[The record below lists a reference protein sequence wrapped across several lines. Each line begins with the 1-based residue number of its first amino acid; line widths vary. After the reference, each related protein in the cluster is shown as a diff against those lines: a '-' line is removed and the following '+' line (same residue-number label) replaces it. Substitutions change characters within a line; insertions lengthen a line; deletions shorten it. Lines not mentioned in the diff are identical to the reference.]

1 MFDYLEVEKIK
12 FRTSRLELV
21 SPTEMN
27 VESLYNRVGNIQYL
41 LREFSETYEPKES
54 FINMFRVF
62 SLMTS
67 TEEHFIIKEI
77 ESGKYIGHIWIFDE
91 NKIGYALCDDVY
103 GKGYSAEAV
112 SELIEYLMSV
122 LKYNSVNAR
131 VYSWNEVFIGLVQ
144 KCDTRVLSTIDE
156 LHCKVITFI
165 LFNTQYKQPNLCLEL

>member
-1 MFDYLEVEKIK
+1 MFDYLEAEKVK
-12 FRTSRLELV
+12 FRASRLELV

-27 VESLYNRVGNIQYL
+27 VELLYNSVSNIQYL

-54 FINMFRVF
+54 FINMFRVW

-91 NKIGYALCDDVY
+91 NKIGYALCNEVCE
-103 GKGYSAEAV
+103 KGYSAEVV
-112 SELIEYLMSV
+112 SELIEYLMSI

-144 KCDTRVLSTIDE
+144 KCGTRILSTIDE

-165 LFNTQYKQPNLCLEL
+165 LFNTKYKQRNLCLES

>member
-27 VESLYNRVGNIQYL
+27 VESLYNRVDNIQYL
-41 LREFSETYEPKES
+41 LREFSKTYEPKES
-54 FINMFRVF
+54 FINMFRMW

-91 NKIGYALCDDVY
+91 NKIGYALCNEVY
-103 GKGYSAEAV
+103 GKGYSAEVV
-112 SELIEYLMSV
+112 SELIEYLMST
-122 LKYNSVNAR
+122 LNYNSVNAR
-131 VYSWNEVFIGLVQ
+131 VYSWNEVFIELVR
-144 KCDTRVLSTIDE
+144 KCGTRILSTIDE
-156 LHCKVITFI
+156 LHCKVMTFI
-165 LFNTQYKQPNLCLEL
+165 LFNAQYKQPNLCLES